1 MMDSSIKKNQGR
13 CPVIISLFSFADALL
28 GETLA
33 MDVRILAEEAT
44 VEDFLTA
51 LDQFA
56 AAQLADCR
64 GCDGCCHERAP
75 LIAADIP
82 RLAGLLAPSAAPA
95 HMVCSNLA
103 LLTVNADGAADIT
116 MRRQADGACSSLQ
129 RTEKFC
135 CIWQA
140 RPFVCRSHFCTPRSP
155 RFSDLR
161 ESIVNRGE
169 NELTRLLLA
178 EEAAGAAPLPEGA
191 LAARLNP
198 ADYAISPIS
207 GKLSY
212 ASLKIRDC
220 VDDDLWQRLRA
231 ENDPCA

>member
-82 RLAGLLAPSAAPA
+82 RLAGLPRAIRSACAYGLQQSCSAHRKRRRCCGYHHAPPGGWRLQFPAA
-95 HMVCSNLA
+95 HGKI
-103 LLTVNADGAADIT
+103 LLH
-116 MRRQADGACSSLQ
+116 L
-129 RTEKFC
+129 
-135 CIWQA
+135 
-140 RPFVCRSHFCTPRSP
+140 
-155 RFSDLR
+155 
-161 ESIVNRGE
+161 
-169 NELTRLLLA
+169 
-178 EEAAGAAPLPEGA
+178 AGAAICLSQPFL
-191 LAARLNP
+191 
-198 ADYAISPIS
+198 YA
-207 GKLSY
+207 
-212 ASLKIRDC
+212 
-220 VDDDLWQRLRA
+220 
-231 ENDPCA
+231 